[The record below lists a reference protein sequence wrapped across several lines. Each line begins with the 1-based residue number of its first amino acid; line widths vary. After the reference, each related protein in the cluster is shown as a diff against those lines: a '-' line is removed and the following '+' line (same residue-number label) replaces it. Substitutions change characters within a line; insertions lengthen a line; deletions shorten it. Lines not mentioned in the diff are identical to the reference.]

1 MATPS
6 TSPTTT
12 LARSTHPSS
21 HNPQEL
27 VLHLRAYPASS
38 SASSS
43 DLKSTPRT
51 SVDPPPP
58 SSQNDGSITLY
69 ATSYLTRGASVLPTT
84 AGDGLTMLDRFIPP
98 AGKHGVVWRV
108 DDDTARPSAASVSK
122 AEELESLLKERY
134 EQCSR
139 TGHQLE
145 PFLKGSFA
153 PLASGNRSTSMS
165 YITKA
170 FDRTLKEH
178 GTEVAESVYGG
189 FEGKD
194 RVGLKCVL
202 AGEFEKVTGERLER
216 LDMGEYSRALKK
228 GQGVLGPQPEPVQR

>member
-6 TSPTTT
+6 TCSTTT

-21 HNPQEL
+21 HNPQGL
-27 VLHLRAYPASS
+27 VLHLRADPASS
-38 SASSS
+38 STSSS
-43 DLKSTPRT
+43 NLKPPPRT
-51 SVDPPPP
+51 SVDPPP

-98 AGKHGVVWRV
+98 AGKHSVFWKV
-108 DDDTARPSAASVSK
+108 DDDTAQPNAASVSK
-122 AEELESLLKERY
+122 AEELESILKERY
-134 EQCSR
+134 EHCSR

-153 PLASGNRSTSMS
+153 PPAYGDRSTAMS

-189 FEGKD
+189 FEGKE
-194 RVGLKCVL
+194 RVGSKCVS
-202 AGEFEKVTGERLER
+202 AGEFEKVTGDRLER
-216 LDMGEYSRALKK
+216 LDMAEYSRALKK
-228 GQGVLGPQPEPVQR
+228 GQGCLNRSLSQYRDD